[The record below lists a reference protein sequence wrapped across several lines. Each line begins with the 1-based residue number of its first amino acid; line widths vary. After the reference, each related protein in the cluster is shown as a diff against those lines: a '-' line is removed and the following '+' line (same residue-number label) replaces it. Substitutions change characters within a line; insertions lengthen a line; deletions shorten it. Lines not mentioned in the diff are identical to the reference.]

1 MIPVEQSLQPVDYA
15 WWQKQHTMTE
25 AAHNLLALRL
35 PGVNVGYFWRIC
47 AFLEFTRNA
56 SSNTCLVFD
65 IAVQVCDC
73 I

>member
-1 MIPVEQSLQPVDYA
+1 
-15 WWQKQHTMTE
+15 MTE
-25 AAHNLLALRL
+25 TAHNLLALRL

-47 AFLEFTRNA
+47 AFFEFIRNA

-65 IAVQVCDC
+65 TAVQVCDC